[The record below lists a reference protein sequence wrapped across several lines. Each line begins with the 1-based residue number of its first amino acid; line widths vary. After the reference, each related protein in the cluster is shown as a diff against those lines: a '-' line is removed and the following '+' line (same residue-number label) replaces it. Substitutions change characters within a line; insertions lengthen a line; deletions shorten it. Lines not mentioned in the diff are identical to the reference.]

1 MRIIPKTA
9 KVKVEF
15 FKNISLADILIA
27 LFFLALEV
35 LLFLTNLGTTRF
47 YIMIVVLCIGGWL
60 YVPFDGQRFYM
71 AFVNGVKFLFSVKR
85 YSLKFDDS
93 ASDIKTLMP
102 FKDIQ
107 DGFIVYQDYYAGVLQ
122 IDPRE
127 FRLLTGY
134 RQDQIIDL
142 YFGKLIRSI
151 SGHSKASLVKIDRN
165 INLEEFILSEER
177 KKDELKK
184 IFDAGDMTE
193 NELFARE
200 RIIDDRINLY
210 KNLNTT
216 NKISK
221 PYYYLVVYDKDQN
234 AIKEI
239 LKGGEKSLFDA
250 GMSSKI
256 LNTKEL
262 AVFLK
267 YNFTNNFEEND
278 VKVLHDSELY
288 KWVIPHN
295 INFTSTTTSFDGVET
310 LNFTIRNY
318 PLNVLNAWGYKL
330 FNIDNTKVVMNLQPY
345 EKNKAVRMIDRSLQE
360 LISQSDY
367 AYKASSI
374 IDKQTHI
381 DTLVNLLRLLQN
393 DNETLFSVNIHI
405 TVYKREFEDIRSV
418 RKKIRSILSEQ
429 GFDVVEN
436 FSRQNKAVISSN
448 LSMYDA
454 IIDTQRAIHSSSVAA
469 VFPFVLSNIMEDK
482 GSIIGQSQG
491 YPVIVD
497 FFKRNKE
504 RVNSNMVIM
513 GKSGSGKSY
522 ATKTILS
529 HLSAENCKI
538 FILDPEDEYSTL
550 AKNVGGKVID
560 VGTAIQGRINP
571 FHVITTLESDEEG
584 IVNDFS
590 VHLQFLEQFFHEIL
604 PGIDPQALEYLNN
617 LIVDLYASK
626 KINSSTDFSKLKAKD
641 YPIFDD
647 LYDLINTR
655 LSKAKVDYDIN
666 NLRILLNFVSKF
678 AHEGRDSNLWNG
690 ESKLT
695 VKENFT
701 VFNFRSLLANKNG
714 VISNAQMLLVLKWLD
729 NEIIKNRDFNIK
741 HNTNRKII
749 IAIDEAHVFI
759 DPKFPVAL
767 DFMYQLAKRIRKYNG
782 MQIVITQNIKDFV
795 GSQEIIRKSSAI
807 INACQYS
814 FIFSLAPNDMDDLCT
829 LYDKAG
835 RINETEQDQ
844 IVNNDRGNA
853 FIITSS
859 TSRANIEIVASNKVS
874 AMFEGD
880 NTNKDS

>member
-256 LNTKEL
+256 LNNREL

-267 YNFTNNFEEND
+267 YNYTNNFEEND

-310 LNFTIRNY
+310 LNFTVRNY

-655 LSKAKVDYDIN
+655 LSKAKVDYDVN

-859 TSRANIEIVASNKVS
+859 TSRTNIEIVASNKVS

>member
-256 LNTKEL
+256 LNNREL

-267 YNFTNNFEEND
+267 YNYTNNFEEND

-655 LSKAKVDYDIN
+655 LSKAKVDYDVN

-859 TSRANIEIVASNKVS
+859 TSRTNIEIVASNKVS

>member
-15 FKNISLADILIA
+15 FKNISLADILIG

-256 LNTKEL
+256 LNNREL

-267 YNFTNNFEEND
+267 YNYTNNFEEND

-655 LSKAKVDYDIN
+655 LSKAKVDYDVN

>member
-102 FKDIQ
+102 FKVIQ

-256 LNTKEL
+256 LNNREL

-267 YNFTNNFEEND
+267 YNYTNNFEEND

-655 LSKAKVDYDIN
+655 LSKAKVDYDVN

-874 AMFEGD
+874 TMFEGD

>member
-15 FKNISLADILIA
+15 FKNISLADILIG

-102 FKDIQ
+102 FKDIK

-256 LNTKEL
+256 LNNREL

-267 YNFTNNFEEND
+267 YNYTNNFEEND

-655 LSKAKVDYDIN
+655 LSKAKVDYDVN

>member
-256 LNTKEL
+256 LNNREL

-267 YNFTNNFEEND
+267 YNYTNNFEEND

-310 LNFTIRNY
+310 LNFTVRNY
-318 PLNVLNAWGYKL
+318 PLHVLNAWGYKL

-655 LSKAKVDYDIN
+655 LSKAKVDYDVN

-859 TSRANIEIVASNKVS
+859 TSRTNIEIVASNKVS